1 MTNNLCKIART
12 LFVATFLM
20 ACGASSLPSSTD
32 IQETT
37 VPTSAPLNTPLAGQ
51 PPIIEKTVT
60 SVSTIAPPVPNS
72 TEMPTSAR
80 DISPTTV
87 TGLQLIIA
95 SVPLTLPDY
104 DRGEWRSWFD
114 ADGDCQD
121 TRQEV
126 LIEESN
132 IPVTFE
138 SSNQCRVAS
147 GDWTG
152 PYTNTAVDNPSDLD
166 IDHMVPLANA
176 HRSGGW
182 TWSKEQKASFA
193 NDISYSG
200 HLIATTASANRSKG
214 SRGPEEWRPPD
225 ETYWCT
231 YAVDWISI
239 KGRWELTATDGEWNA
254 LRDMLD
260 TCD

>member
-1 MTNNLCKIART
+1 MHSSASNLLVCPELA
-12 LFVATFLM
+12 VA
-20 ACGASSLPSSTD
+20 
-32 IQETT
+32 
-37 VPTSAPLNTPLAGQ
+37 
-51 PPIIEKTVT
+51 
-60 SVSTIAPPVPNS
+60 
-72 TEMPTSAR
+72 
-80 DISPTTV
+80 
-87 TGLQLIIA
+87 GLQLIIA

-104 DRGEWRSWFD
+104 DRREWRSWFD

-239 KGRWELTATDGEWNA
+239 KGRWDLTATDGEWNG

>member
-1 MTNNLCKIART
+1 
-12 LFVATFLM
+12 
-20 ACGASSLPSSTD
+20 
-32 IQETT
+32 
-37 VPTSAPLNTPLAGQ
+37 
-51 PPIIEKTVT
+51 
-60 SVSTIAPPVPNS
+60 
-72 TEMPTSAR
+72 
-80 DISPTTV
+80 
-87 TGLQLIIA
+87 
-95 SVPLTLPDY
+95 LPDY

-225 ETYWCT
+225 ETYWCA

-239 KGRWELTATDGEWNA
+239 KGRWDLTATDGEWNA